1 MKWLRDQDPP
11 CPWSRSK
18 CKDLALRKFHFHIVQ
33 WIDQQ
38 EDDESDVSDMDSDV
52 ESSSFSDE

>member
-1 MKWLRDQDPP
+1 
-11 CPWSRSK
+11 
-18 CKDLALRKFHFHIVQ
+18 LRKFHFHIVQ